1 MPVQR
6 TGLWT
11 TMEAELDTDVERH
24 VAGGILMAETPAQ
37 MHDIA
42 RRMKI

>member
-24 VAGGILMAETPAQ
+24 IAVGILLAETKTQ